1 MSITIQIEENL
12 EKRLRQ
18 RAAAEGVHLDDYI
31 VKTLEAQVSS
41 SATAANKQR
50 ELELLQKINLGI
62 PSELWEHYNALV
74 EKRQEEKLEPEELE
88 ELIAI
93 SNRIEEANAQRLPYL
108 IELAQLRQVSLETV
122 FQQLGLQN

>member
-1 MSITIQIEENL
+1 MSVTIHLHTDL
-12 EKRLRQ
+12 EKRLQQ

-41 SATAANKQR
+41 GTISNSKQR

-62 PSELWEHYNALV
+62 PTEMWERYNVLI
-74 EKRQEEKLEPEELE
+74 EKRREELLLPEELE
-88 ELIAI
+88 ELIEI
-93 SNRIEEANAQRLPYL
+93 TTRIEAANAERMPYL
-108 IELAQLRQVSLETV
+108 VELAQLRQVSLETV